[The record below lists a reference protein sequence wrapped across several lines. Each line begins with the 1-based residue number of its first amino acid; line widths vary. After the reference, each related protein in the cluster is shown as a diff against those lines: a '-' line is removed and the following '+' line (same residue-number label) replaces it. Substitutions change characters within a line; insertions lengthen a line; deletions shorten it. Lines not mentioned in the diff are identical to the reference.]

1 MRRTAT
7 GRRCIAACR
16 REGGRRGG
24 SRPGDGDV
32 RYGTVRWV
40 KKSEF
45 FSRLGGRLESVGEED
60 GRACVRAL
68 RCVRGDG
75 SIRSTD
81 ERGEREK
88 EKKETLR
95 GRRFA
100 RASAALLLCFEETR
114 SMRKRT
120 KKKRTEGYE
129 RLSAH
134 LRTWLGSMYARRH
147 GGGCWSSSSS
157 SCWSIDH
164 SYFLTVCPSER
175 WS

>member
-120 KKKRTEGYE
+120 KNKKGRRDTSE
-129 RLSAH
+129 SAH
-134 LRTWLGSMYARRH
+134 TYVHGSDRCTRAGMAV
-147 GGGCWSSSSS
+147 GVGQAQAQAVG
-157 SCWSIDH
+157 
-164 SYFLTVCPSER
+164 PSTILI
-175 WS
+175 S